1 MRLFIRRCNHCG
13 RRIYLSII
21 ASSREQLADRIT
33 YSFEIQ
39 CPHCRNYSYHTV
51 EDVFAEIGASSVPP
65 GAILGGLIGLVGGP
79 LGALI
84 GGADIGSRAYH
95 FGNNFYEY
103 LGNLRNHYSHHV
115 TFSNL

>member
-84 GGADIGSRAYH
+84 GGA
-95 FGNNFYEY
+95 
-103 LGNLRNHYSHHV
+103 LGAGAGAGADNTDRERVRRFNRGC
-115 TFSNL
+115 